1 MNSEDRLKFYQI
13 VTPIAG
19 LMMLIASFQRGP
31 AECVVNSE
39 VGNITPIGY
48 RIPIAPFLAIGGL
61 GLLAGNLVAGLSL
74 GQKEET
80 KKTTEKAL
88 SPATN
93 PEVQFPISFSK
104 PEPLP
109 VSNPEPEL
117 TSFLQMDSPVI
128 ESSVEHPPAGYDAGR
143 LGELITWQ
151 KSGMICAMP
160 GTGKTTTLAALLKKI
175 FEQNKNAK
183 VFVCSVKND
192 SFQGLNKIEWKV
204 NKFNRNGEV
213 ESVWEK
219 AVRFSADP
227 LSSKLT
233 QFCELMTSVISVR
246 LSVPESERT
255 NYPNEPIYFII
266 DDATAQV
273 GFQDRNSKA
282 AIEKYFTNAITAAR
296 EAAVFTWIIAQDPNL
311 EATAIQGKAVRSS
324 LAVLSIGLNTTDRLG
339 NPAGGFSSIKEIIN
353 NALITPPEF
362 REGLLKDLGE
372 FQQQSDEQSLA
383 VLYENV
389 GTTPRLSL
397 VPDCR
402 KVAQELI
409 DFSVLPS
416 ENYRV
421 IQDKTRAVSDRRL
434 PPVPPAPP
442 YKAPVQESQQPVDEI
457 IDSPVNILE
466 RLYKSPD
473 SPVQELDGSDPFT
486 QEDTASVYEFS
497 QSDWEMYF
505 PKKSAEST
513 AELIRVYAKGK
524 GGKIT
529 KPDVAKSVLGCTTN
543 SETSSRN
550 YRTVGIPATEFL
562 ISNYNLH
569 NLFS

>member
-1 MNSEDRLKFYQI
+1 MKLTAKEKLKWYGI
-13 VTPIAG
+13 ATPIVG
-19 LMMLIASFQRGP
+19 VILLLASFQRSP
-31 AECVVNSE
+31 AECVVNPEAGS
-39 VGNITPIGY
+39 ITPIGY
-48 RIPIAPFLAIGGL
+48 RIPIAPLLAITGL
-61 GLLAGNLVAGLSL
+61 TLLAGSVAAGLS
-74 GQKEET
+74 QNQEEETEKTT
-80 KKTTEKAL
+80 KKTLA
-88 SPATN
+88 PATN
-93 PEVQFPISFSK
+93 PEVRFPISFEK
-104 PEPLP
+104 PDPLP
-109 VSNPEPEL
+109 VAQAEPEL
-117 TSFLQMDSPVI
+117 QSFLQMDSAVI
-128 ESSVEHPPAGYDAGR
+128 ESSVEPPSSGYDAGR

-204 NKFNRNGEV
+204 DKFNRNSEV

-246 LSVPESERT
+246 LSVSESERA
-255 NYPNEPIYFII
+255 NFPNEPIYFII

-273 GFQDRNSKA
+273 GFQDRNNKA

-339 NPAGGFSSIKEIIN
+339 KPAGGFNSIKEIIN

-362 REGLLKDLGE
+362 REGLLKDLVE
-372 FQQQSDEQSLA
+372 FQQQSDELSLA

-402 KVAQELI
+402 EVAQKLI
-409 DFSVLPS
+409 DFSTLPS
-416 ENYRV
+416 ENYRL
-421 IQDKTRAVSDRRL
+421 IPDKTRSVSERRL

-442 YKAPVQESQQPVDEI
+442 YRAIPEPVDSPV
-457 IDSPVNILE
+457 DSPVNILE

-473 SPVQELDGSDPFT
+473 SPIQELDDSNPSEQG
-486 QEDTASVYEFS
+486 DTDTVYEFS
-497 QSDWEMYF
+497 QSDWETHF
-505 PKKSAEST
+505 PEKTAEST
-513 AELIRVYAKGK
+513 AELIRLYAKGK
-524 GGKIT
+524 GKKVT
-529 KPDVAKSVLGCTTN
+529 KSEVAKSVLGCTTN

-550 YRTVGIPATEFL
+550 YRSVGLPATEFL
-562 ISNYNLH
+562 VTNYNLH
-569 NLFS
+569 GLFS